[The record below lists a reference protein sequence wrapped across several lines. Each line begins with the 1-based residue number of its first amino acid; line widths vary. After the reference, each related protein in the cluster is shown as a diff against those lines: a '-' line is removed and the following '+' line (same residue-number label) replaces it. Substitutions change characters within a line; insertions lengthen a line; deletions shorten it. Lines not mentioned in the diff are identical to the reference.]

1 MHRLTRC
8 SKAFRDLVHN
18 MSASSTITGTQL
30 DTISLVEPAFWRRT
44 DRDQVFEQF
53 RQLAPI
59 WWHPDSDSV
68 KGFWSLTRH
77 AEVDWVSRNWKT
89 FCSGLGT
96 SITDE
101 PVELSRALGGMLNMD
116 APEHVRLRKI
126 VNHAFAPRAM
136 QAMANSIDDCAR
148 QTISAIAEQGEC
160 DFATEIAQPF
170 PVKVICQMLGAPSS
184 DWRELHRLSTVALG
198 ADGLDIAEGDETR
211 EQVALDAFYAL
222 NRYGEDMCASRR
234 KQPRDDLISAI
245 ATAQVDG
252 DRLSDEEVGVFFQL
266 LITAGVETTGTAIGQ
281 GFLALSQ
288 FPDERRRW
296 QADFERLAPSAV
308 EEVVRYSTPVIHFR
322 RTATRDIEL
331 DGVAISEG
339 DKVVLWYLSANRDES
354 VFVEPF
360 KLDLARQPNP
370 HLGYGG
376 GGRHF
381 CLGANLARL
390 EITALFKYLFE
401 YLPDIEVSGEET
413 PLPSRFVNGL
423 LSLPCRYTPSSR
435 TDL

>member
-1 MHRLTRC
+1 MP
-8 SKAFRDLVHN
+8 
-18 MSASSTITGTQL
+18 SAHL
-30 DTISLVEPAFWRRT
+30 DTISLVDPAFWRRT
-44 DRDQVFEQF
+44 DRDQIFEQF
-53 RQLAPI
+53 RRLAPI
-59 WWHPDSDSV
+59 WWHPDSDTI

-77 AEVDWVSRNWKT
+77 AEVDLVSRDWKT
-89 FCSGLGT
+89 FCSRLGT
-96 SITDE
+96 AITDE

-126 VNHAFAPRAM
+126 VNNAFKPKSM
-136 QAMANSIDDCAR
+136 QAIASGIEDCAR

-160 DFATEIAQPF
+160 DFATDIAQPF
-170 PVKVICQMLGAPSS
+170 PVNVICQMLGAPSS

-198 ADGLDIAEGDETR
+198 ADGLDIATGGETR

-222 NRYGEDMCASRR
+222 NHYGEDLCKSRR
-234 KQPRDDLISAI
+234 KQPRDDLISTI
-245 ATAQVDG
+245 ATARVDG
-252 DRLSDEEVGVFFQL
+252 DRLSVEEVGVFFQL
-266 LITAGVETTGTAIGQ
+266 LITAGVETTGSALGQ

-288 FPDERRRW
+288 FPGERRLW
-296 QADFERLAPSAV
+296 QDDFERLAPTAV
-308 EEVVRYSTPVIHFR
+308 EEIVRYATPVIHFR
-322 RTATRDIEL
+322 RTATRDTEL

-354 VFVEPF
+354 VFVDPF
-360 KLDLARQPNP
+360 RLDLARHPNP
-370 HLGYGG
+370 QLGYGG

-381 CLGANLARL
+381 CLGANLARM

-401 YLPDIEVSGEET
+401 YLPDIEVSGDAT

-435 TDL
+435 KIQ